1 MTLSDLLDTLDPDA
15 PLAIRHLWLMD
26 ALRWVRGE
34 AEDPQASVNRVR
46 QLLTTL
52 QEQPAQL
59 ARWHRWWRRFV
70 QTVDITPLLADF
82 GFAPR
87 TAFMSE
93 LGHRLRRKL
102 LPGTPETNDI
112 TDLFGLLLSSRFDVR
127 WLQALD
133 SRTLQDIHS
142 VLLSP
147 PKPAG
152 TPAAPAP
159 GRGEAAAPS
168 HWQAALLDALVF
180 CVGQVSATGFSS
192 EIRGRMSH
200 EDRARRAFHAL
211 PVQMEALRRSAL
223 RHGTRSGQARY
234 EADKLRLQL
243 DVCRVAAESVYAHL
257 EEHGVSVGIVFRL
270 RQLAERIVRIHQ
282 LLDCMLS
289 DKPERATAA
298 LLADLAQLGHDN
310 RSIRALVAH
319 SSGLTAAK
327 VAERSAETGERY
339 ITRNAAEYR
348 QMLGMAAGGGALLG
362 LTTWAKF
369 GLGLLALSAFWAG
382 FAAGLNYALSFVL
395 IQLLHFTVA
404 TKQPAVT
411 APAMVA
417 KLKHI
422 QQPGAVRRFVDEVA
436 NLFRSQIAAIL
447 GNVGLV
453 VPVVLG
459 ISFVLALAT
468 GRHMI
473 GPEKA
478 AHVMHSLHLLGP
490 TAFFAAFTGVLL
502 FASSI
507 IAGWVENWF
516 VYYRLDSAIR
526 HNPRITR
533 MLGTVRAA
541 RWARFFRD
549 NISGLAA
556 NVSLGFLLGLVPAF
570 AQFFGLGLD
579 IRHVTLAAGQ
589 LAAAAIAIGPGVL
602 VDPTFW
608 WATAGV
614 AVVGPLNLTFSF
626 YLAYRLALKAQG
638 ISDVNRSLIH
648 LALRRRLR
656 SHPLGFFLPPRTE
669 APVPPEDVSDI
680 EAAWSPDAQRDTMDE
695 ESRRWAEAF
704 LERSADAMKPGED
717 LWDWSAQNMPASQ
730 ASAAPALDEEA
741 PTNGARI
748 KNGPPDDG
756 PLTP

>member
-34 AEDPQASVNRVR
+34 AEDPQASVGRVR
-46 QLLTTL
+46 QLLVAM
-52 QEQPAQL
+52 QEQPSQL

-102 LPGTPETNDI
+102 LPGTPETSDI

-147 PKPAG
+147 PEAS
-152 TPAAPAP
+152 TRPAP
-159 GRGEAAAPS
+159 VPGRPETPAPS

-223 RHGTRSGQARY
+223 RHGTRSGQARH

-270 RQLAERIVRIHQ
+270 RQLGERIVRIHQ

-348 QMLGMAAGGGALLG
+348 QMLRMAAGGGALMG

-369 GLGLLALSAFWAG
+369 GLGLLALSAFWSG

-436 NLFRSQIAAIL
+436 HLFRSQIAAIL

-453 VPVVLG
+453 VPVVLV
-459 ISFVLALAT
+459 ISFLLALAT

-473 GPEKA
+473 GPEQA
-478 AHVMHSLHLLGP
+478 AYVMQSLHLLGP
-490 TAFFAAFTGVLL
+490 TALFAAFTGVLL

-533 MLGTVRAA
+533 WLGTARAA

-570 AQFFGLGLD
+570 AHFFGLGLD

-589 LAAAAIAIGPGVL
+589 LAAAAIAIGPDVL
-602 VDPTFW
+602 VDPRFW

-614 AVVGPLNLTFSF
+614 AVVGPLNLIFSF

-648 LALRRRLR
+648 LALRRRMR
-656 SHPLGFFLPPRTE
+656 SHPLGFFLPPRSE
-669 APVPPEDVSDI
+669 APVPAEDVSDI

-704 LERSADAMKPGED
+704 LERSADVMKPGED
-717 LWDWSAQNMPASQ
+717 LWDWAGQNLPASQ
-730 ASAAPALDEEA
+730 ASAAPALDQND
-741 PTNGARI
+741 PTGST
-748 KNGPPDDG
+748 KPKGVSPDAG

>member
-1 MTLSDLLDTLDPDA
+1 
-15 PLAIRHLWLMD
+15 
-26 ALRWVRGE
+26 
-34 AEDPQASVNRVR
+34 
-46 QLLTTL
+46 
-52 QEQPAQL
+52 
-59 ARWHRWWRRFV
+59 
-70 QTVDITPLLADF
+70 
-82 GFAPR
+82 
-87 TAFMSE
+87 
-93 LGHRLRRKL
+93 
-102 LPGTPETNDI
+102 PETSDI

-133 SRTLQDIHS
+133 SRTLQDIRS
-142 VLLSP
+142 VLLTP
-147 PKPAG
+147 PEPG
-152 TPAAPAP
+152 TEPAPAL
-159 GRGEAAAPS
+159 GRAEAATPS

-339 ITRNAAEYR
+339 ITRNATEYR

-362 LTTWAKF
+362 LTTWVKF

-382 FAAGLNYALSFVL
+382 FAAGLNYALSFVV

-436 NLFRSQIAAIL
+436 HLFRSQIAAIL

-453 VPVVLG
+453 VPVVLA
-459 ISFVLALAT
+459 ISLALALAT

-478 AHVMHSLHLLGP
+478 NYVMHSLHLLGP

-516 VYYRLDSAIR
+516 VYHRLDSAIR

-533 MLGTVRAA
+533 LLGTVRAA
-541 RWARFFRD
+541 RWARFSRD

-556 NVSLGFLLGLVPAF
+556 NISLGFLLGLVPAF

-579 IRHVTLAAGQ
+579 VRHVTLAAGQ
-589 LAAAAIAIGPGVL
+589 LAAAAIAIGPDVL
-602 VDPTFW
+602 VDPSFW
-608 WATAGV
+608 WAAAGV
-614 AVVGPLNLTFSF
+614 AVVGPLNLIFSF

-669 APVPPEDVSDI
+669 APIPPEDVSDI
-680 EAAWSPDAQRDTMDE
+680 EAAWSPDAKSDTMDE

-717 LWDWSAQNMPASQ
+717 LWEWSAKT
-730 ASAAPALDEEA
+730 APSALDDQA
-741 PTNGARI
+741 KTSSP
-748 KNGPPDDG
+748 G

>member
-1 MTLSDLLDTLDPDA
+1 MTLSDLLDALDPDA
-15 PLAIRHLWLMD
+15 PLASRHLWLMD

-34 AEDPQASVNRVR
+34 AEDPQASVDRVR
-46 QLLTTL
+46 QLLAAL
-52 QEQPAQL
+52 RDDPERL
-59 ARWHRWWRRFV
+59 ARWQRWWQRFV

-87 TAFMSE
+87 TAFLSE

-102 LPGTPETNDI
+102 LPGTPETSDI
-112 TDLFGLLLSSRFDVR
+112 TDLFGLLFASRFDVR

-133 SRTLQDIHS
+133 SRTLQEIRA
-142 VLLSP
+142 VLL
-147 PKPAG
+147 PA
-152 TPAAPAP
+152 PAAEHADTAVPT
-159 GRGEAAAPS
+159 
-168 HWQAALLDALVF
+168 HWQTSLLDALVF

-223 RHGTRSGQARY
+223 RHGPRSGQARH

-282 LLDCMLS
+282 LLDCMFS

-298 LLADLAQLGHDN
+298 LLADLAQLGQDN

-348 QMLGMAAGGGALLG
+348 QMLGMAAGGGAVLG
-362 LTTWAKF
+362 FTTWAKF
-369 GLGLLALSAFWAG
+369 GLGVLVLSAFWEG

-453 VPVVLG
+453 VPVVLT
-459 ISFVLALAT
+459 ISGLLALAT
-468 GRHMI
+468 GEHMI

-478 AHVMHSLHLLGP
+478 TYVMHSLHLLGP
-490 TAFFAAFTGVLL
+490 SALFAAFTGFLL

-507 IAGWVENWF
+507 IAGWMENWF

-533 MLGTVRAA
+533 WLGTARAE

-549 NISGLAA
+549 NVSGLAA
-556 NVSLGFLLGLVPAF
+556 NTSLGFMLGLVPVF
-570 AQFFGLGLD
+570 AHFFGLGLD
-579 IRHVTLAAGQ
+579 VRHVTLSAGQ
-589 LAAAAIAIGPGVL
+589 LAAAAISIGPGVL
-602 VDPTFW
+602 ADPDFW
-608 WATAGV
+608 WAAAGV
-614 AVVGPLNLTFSF
+614 AMIGPLNLVFSF
-626 YLAYRLALKAQG
+626 YLAYRLALKAQN
-638 ISDVNRSLIH
+638 ISDVNRGLIH

-680 EAAWSPDAQRDTMDE
+680 EAAWSPDAQRDSMDAE
-695 ESRRWAEAF
+695 HRRWAEAF
-704 LERSADAMKPGED
+704 LERSDDTDRLGDDP
-717 LWDWSAQNMPASQ
+717 WDWPSQ
-730 ASAAPALDEEA
+730 APPSDPDRGSGPAAP
-741 PTNGARI
+741 
-748 KNGPPDDG
+748 
-756 PLTP
+756 